1 MRRLLALTAAV
12 PLTLAVWG
20 HAADQTILGKQ
31 IQIKDAKPGV
41 DPTKRKIVGQGKEKT
56 SPNTIVGDPTVGGA
70 SLFFFTTGATS
81 GNQAFVLPT
90 GTDPASGKPFWATSG
105 STGYKYKDRAGTNGP
120 VKVAQIK
127 LSGSGTIQVKAVLL
141 GKNGSITLLPPNLG
155 TSACMAL
162 KITNGDVYHVLLGA
176 DSIIKKNDQK
186 TFQLKDAGSEG
197 LCPLLPTCGN
207 GIVDPGSGEQC
218 DPAGPPTCG
227 SCNADC
233 TCPCDFLDPSFCM
246 YPFPSDFLTVA
257 DSSTDTGRRVNF
269 VNSAMPQNT
278 DAIAIDSA
286 PYRGNDGF
294 SPGSSI
300 LLKVPGIDLGMTG
313 AVPITDVERSFDAD
327 APIVVINASTGARH
341 LIWSELDANATTDA
355 VRSLI
360 IRPAVNFD
368 EATRYIVALRNLKTA
383 AGAVIPPNATFKAYR
398 DGTLTSDQVV
408 EARRPH
414 MESIFTTL
422 ASAGI
427 GRNDLYLAWDF
438 TVASE
443 RNLSER
449 LLFMRDDAFAR
460 LGSAA
465 PAFTI
470 TSVAERGRRRHL
482 PAGHRHLRRRTVR
495 RFHHA
500 PGEDG
505 PRRQRPT
512 DASVDAA
519 AGVVHLQHP
528 EGRPCQRQRQ
538 RSSGAR
544 IDLWP
549 RAPRLELRGQQRQRP
564 RDGQRTQLRLLRHQ
578 VDRHGG
584 RGRRDRDRHPA
595 GAREVPEPHRPAAA
609 VDGEPALPRAPDDPP
624 RRLHPTTPPS
634 RTPRA
639 TRSSTPARSSTTA
652 TARAASS
659 AAP

>member
-1 MRRLLALTAAV
+1 MRRLLALTALV
-12 PLTLAVWG
+12 PLILAVWA

-41 DPTKRKIVGQGKEKT
+41 DPTKRKIVGQGKEKM
-56 SPNTIVGDPTVGGA
+56 SSNTIVGDPTAGGA
-70 SLFFFTTGATS
+70 SLFLFTTGATS

-90 GTDPASGKPFWATSG
+90 GTDPASGKPFWAPSG
-105 STGYKYKDRAGTNGP
+105 STGYKYKDKAGTNGP

-127 LSGSGTIQVKAVLL
+127 LSGSGTIQVKVVLL
-141 GKNGSITLLPPNLG
+141 GKNGPITLLPPNLG
-155 TSACMAL
+155 TSACMAF

-176 DSIIKKNDQK
+176 GSTIKKNDAK
-186 TFQLKDAGSEG
+186 TFQLKDAVSEG

-313 AVPITDVERSFDAD
+313 AVPITDVERSFDAG
-327 APIVVINASTGARH
+327 APIVVINASTGARQ
-341 LIWSELDANATTDA
+341 LIWSELDANASTDA

-368 EATRYIVALRNLKTA
+368 EATRYIVALRNLKTT
-383 AGAVIPPNATFKAYR
+383 AGAVIPPSATFKAYR

-408 EARRPH
+408 EARRSH

-427 GRNDLYLAWDF
+427 ARNDLYLAWDF

-470 TSVAERGRRRHL
+470 TTVQDEVDDRIFRRVTGTYQVERYVDSETPPAKMILDGNGL
-482 PAGHRHLRRRTVR
+482 PTHQGT
-495 RFHHA
+495 
-500 PGEDG
+500 PDG
-505 PRRQRPT
+505 L
-512 DASVDAA
+512 
-519 AGVVHLQHP
+519 VHLQHP
-528 EGRPCQRQRQ
+528 EGRPCQRQRH

-544 IDLWP
+544 IDLRP
-549 RAPRLELRGQQRQRP
+549 RTPRLQLRGQQRQRP
-564 RDGQRTQLRLLRHQ
+564 LDGQRAQLRLLRDE

-584 RGRRDRDRHPA
+584 RGRRQRDHHPA
-595 GAREVPEPHRPAAA
+595 GAREVPESHRPAAA

-624 RRLHPTTPPS
+624 RRLHRRPCLPGRLGRP
-634 RTPRA
+634 
-639 TRSSTPARSSTTA
+639 RSSIRARSSTTA